1 MLEIP
6 LRFMR
11 TATASVDYLQGNA
24 TVSRN
29 QRAPLTPNMLLQE
42 GDQIQLEPDAFVTV
56 RLADGSTVCVQAPF
70 QLQLTQ
76 LRRRGRA
83 GSLQSVLALQQ
94 GGLEIQVPGKPD
106 ATRRLDVFT
115 PITATSWASPP
126 LCCLRLKPAACPR
139 SRKMRSG
146 WSCPYPR
153 FTGAQAWHMEVR
165 ADSARHQVLRNG
177 QFAPGV
183 ARFAALPDGHYYLQL
198 RAVDGAQAYRLQIA
212 TLPST
217 TTAGSLALC
226 LTGVGRERQ
235 HAIPIRPQC
244 FAGRPLCVAHRQH
257 SRAGSRRTRS
267 RPVRAEQRFF
277 SVTQRADTALG
288 A

>member
-76 LRRRGRA
+76 LRRRGRQLA
-83 GSLQSVLALQQ
+83 IGTGTAARRPGCIHTGCGHQLGQPTPLLPAPEASSLPTLQEDAQ
-94 GGLEIQVPGKPD
+94 WLE
-106 ATRRLDVFT
+106 L
-115 PITATSWASPP
+115 P
-126 LCCLRLKPAACPR
+126 LPTL
-139 SRKMRSG
+139 
-146 WSCPYPR
+146 
-153 FTGAQAWHMEVR
+153 TGAQAWHIEVR
-165 ADSARHQVLRNG
+165 TDSARHQVLRNG
-177 QFAPGV
+177 QFTPGV

-217 TTAGSLALC
+217 TTAEALALC
-226 LTGVGRERQ
+226 PAGVGRERQ
-235 HAIPIRPQC
+235 HAMPIRPQC

-267 RPVRAEQRFF
+267 RPAFKA
-277 SVTQRADTALG
+277 TAAAHCAAPGHALG
-288 A
+288 R